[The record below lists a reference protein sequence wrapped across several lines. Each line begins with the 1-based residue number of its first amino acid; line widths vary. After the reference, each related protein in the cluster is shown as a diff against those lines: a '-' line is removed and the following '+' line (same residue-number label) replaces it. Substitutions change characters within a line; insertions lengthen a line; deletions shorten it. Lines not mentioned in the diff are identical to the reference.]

1 MLEDRDTRARMI
13 ERSQRLCSSAPA
25 RLRIATRQAAKI
37 HELPRYSSMPCSCTI
52 LAETQAVREIVNG
65 PIYGVNRRE
74 IAPVVVARG
83 SNAPG
88 YLFFIAEAASHIHI
102 LPGECG
108 YGVGGSTYHHPLTSL
123 GVQIL
128 WYCARDSG

>member
-1 MLEDRDTRARMI
+1 MLDGRDTRARML
-13 ERSQRLCSSAPA
+13 ERSRRLCSSAPA
-25 RLRIATRQAAKI
+25 RLRIATRRAAKS
-37 HELPRYSSMPCSCTI
+37 HELRRYSGMPCSCTI

-65 PIYGVNRRE
+65 PIYGVNRRQ
-74 IAPVVVARG
+74 IAPLVVARG

-88 YLFFIAEAASHIHI
+88 YFFLLRTVAPHLHI

-128 WYCARDSG
+128 WYCARDYG